1 MVVISQETHFLH
13 EVEFLRT
20 MWLLCLFILLVF
32 QTIFCFLWEFENSG
46 VQLYSLSEQAMR
58 AVDTGS
64 TMVYRLSLCLNLVI
78 YEAST
83 QISRLGW
90 EDSPSQSLSPAFIL
104 LVPICSTRQTALG
117 NVGLCLKTQL
127 SNPSNNNNNN
137 NNRLYSSS

>member
-1 MVVISQETHFLH
+1 MVVVSQETHFLH
-13 EVEFLRT
+13 DVEFLRI

-64 TMVYRLSLCLNLVI
+64 TIVYRLSLGLNLVI

-83 QISRLGW
+83 DL
-90 EDSPSQSLSPAFIL
+90 
-104 LVPICSTRQTALG
+104 
-117 NVGLCLKTQL
+117 
-127 SNPSNNNNNN
+127 
-137 NNRLYSSS
+137 